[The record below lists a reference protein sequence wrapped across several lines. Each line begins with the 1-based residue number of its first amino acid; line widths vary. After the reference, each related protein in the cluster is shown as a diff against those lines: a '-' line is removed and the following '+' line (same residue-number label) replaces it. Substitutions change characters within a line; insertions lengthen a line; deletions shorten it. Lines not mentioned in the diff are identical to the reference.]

1 MADDQQAVA
10 KRGRNGFMKELSSAA
25 AKKALAP
32 LAATAATAGTVYAT
46 RKVTEVWQER
56 VLPQVREKGGG
67 KVVAK
72 EALEKVADRLGG
84 RGAEALSGLAERL
97 GDEPRAARPQAERQP
112 ATEASAPQPPDGGR
126 EEERRKRQER
136 REQRQRA
143 LQQSGS
149 T

>member
-1 MADDQQAVA
+1 MSDEPQAVG
-10 KRGRNGFMKELSSAA
+10 KEGRNGFMKELSSAA

-46 RKVTEVWQER
+46 RKVTEIWQEK
-56 VLPQVREKGGG
+56 VLPQIQERGGG

-72 EALEKVADRLGG
+72 ETLEKVGDRLGG

-97 GDEPRAARPQAERQP
+97 GDEPRDDRPQAAPQE
-112 ATEASAPQPPDGGR
+112 ATEAPAPQPDGGR
-126 EEERRKRQER
+126 EEQRRQRRQR
-136 REQRQRA
+136 REERQRA
-143 LQQSGS
+143 LQQSSS

>member
-32 LAATAATAGTVYAT
+32 LAATAATAGTAYAT

-97 GDEPRAARPQAERQP
+97 SDEPQAARPQAEPQP
-112 ATEASAPQPPDGGR
+112 ATEASAPQPVGGR
-126 EEERRKRQER
+126 EEERRKRQQR

-143 LQQSGS
+143 LQQSSS

>member
-84 RGAEALSGLAERL
+84 RGAEALTGFAERL
-97 GDEPRAARPQAERQP
+97 GDEPQAARPQAETQP
-112 ATEASAPQPPDGGR
+112 ATEETAPQPDGGR
-126 EEERRKRQER
+126 EEERRKRQQR

-143 LQQSGS
+143 LQQSSS